1 MATLVDQHGRPIRK
15 EQLTEELAAP
25 SLAGVRTVW
34 TSAVTSGLTPR
45 RLAALLQ
52 GAAEGDM
59 HDYLTLAE
67 EMEERDLHYRCEI
80 SKRKLA
86 VSSLPVTVEA
96 YSDSGRDV
104 MLADEVR
111 ALVKRP
117 GFRGLLTDLLDALG
131 KGYSV
136 AEIIWQRGAKWWPER
151 YEWRD
156 PRFFTFD
163 RESRRQLRLLDEAD
177 MANGVPLA
185 PYKFIAHLPHLKT
198 GIPIRGGLARV
209 AAWSYLCKNYDVKD
223 WLAFVEVFG
232 MPLRVGKYGAG
243 ANDKDIS
250 ILKTAVANLGSDAA
264 AVIPQSMQIEFIES
278 GKKGGGEDIF
288 KKLADWL
295 DGQVSKGI
303 LGQTASSSGTPGRLG
318 DDKLQAE
325 VRDDIRDDDAVQL
338 AETINRCL
346 VKPFIDLN
354 HGPQENYPE
363 LTIKALEQED
373 IKTLTAALEKL
384 VPLGLKVEQ
393 SVVRDKIG
401 LPDPADGAELLGA
414 PAQKTEIAENRQR
427 LGRALNSEAETQDNI
442 DQLAEQTMTAAD
454 GADMVAQVYRLLEE
468 SGSLDEAAGKL
479 LDIYADVSLA
489 KTGAALGDRLFQ
501 ADLTGRAEIIDEVG
515 NG

>member
-1 MATLVDQHGRPIRK
+1 
-15 EQLTEELAAP
+15 
-25 SLAGVRTVW
+25 
-34 TSAVTSGLTPR
+34 
-45 RLAALLQ
+45 
-52 GAAEGDM
+52 M

-67 EMEERDLHYRCEI
+67 EMEERDLHYRCELG
-80 SKRKLA
+80 KRKLA
-86 VSSLPVTVEA
+86 VSSLPANVEA
-96 YSDSGRDV
+96 ASDSAHDV

-111 ALVKRP
+111 ALVRRP

-163 RESRRQLRLLDEAD
+163 RESRRQLLLLDEAD

-185 PYKFIAHLPHLKT
+185 PYKFIVHLPHLKT

-209 AAWSYLCKNYDVKD
+209 AAWSYLCKNYDIKD

-232 MPLRVGKYGAG
+232 MPLRVGRYGAG
-243 ANDKDIS
+243 AGDKDIN
-250 ILKTAVANLGSDAA
+250 ILKAAVANLGSDAA

-278 GKKGGGEDIF
+278 GKKGGGEEIF
-288 KKLADWL
+288 RKLAEWL
-295 DGQVSKGI
+295 DDQVSKGI

-325 VRDDIRDDDAVQL
+325 VRDDIRDDDAMQL
-338 AETINRCL
+338 AGTINRYL

-401 LPDPADGAELLGA
+401 LPDPDEGAELLGVQSA
-414 PAQKTEIAENRQR
+414 TAQNSQR
-427 LGRALNSEAETQDNI
+427 LGRARNNQSDGQDNI
-442 DQLAEQTMTAAD
+442 DKLAEQTMADAD
-454 GADMVAQVYRLLEE
+454 GGDMVEQVYRLLEE
-468 SGSLDEAAGKL
+468 SGSLEEATEKL
-479 LDIYADVSLA
+479 LDIYDRLPVN

-501 ADLTGRAEIIDEVG
+501 ADLTGRAEILDEAGG
-515 NG
+515 NNGRGDG